1 MCSLPRPELWA
12 EPAKP
17 GVLRFPPLRISMRI
31 NGVQSLVQ
39 AFRSRNKII
48 VWKIDKYRYI
58 GYNYKKC
65 AGMAELA
72 DALVLG
78 ASLRVRVRPPLPA
91 PRRRGL
97 CIVRDDFSFYKSS
110 LACTVAPPFRKIHTC
125 CGCSPAVTLTALP
138 NFCGMQGSR
147 VISKTA
153 KISFIVLRH
162 NRTPVWVRC
171 VSKRVFFF
179 CKNPCLQVFSH
190 TA

>member
-1 MCSLPRPELWA
+1 MFSLPRPELWA

-31 NGVQSLVQ
+31 KGVQSLVR

-110 LACTVAPPFRKIHTC
+110 LACTVAPPLRKKSHLLRLFA
-125 CGCSPAVTLTALP
+125 CSHAHRAAKFLRDART
-138 NFCGMQGSR
+138 QGHQLKPQKYLFYS
-147 VISKTA
+147 
-153 KISFIVLRH
+153 
-162 NRTPVWVRC
+162 P
-171 VSKRVFFF
+171 
-179 CKNPCLQVFSH
+179 
-190 TA
+190 